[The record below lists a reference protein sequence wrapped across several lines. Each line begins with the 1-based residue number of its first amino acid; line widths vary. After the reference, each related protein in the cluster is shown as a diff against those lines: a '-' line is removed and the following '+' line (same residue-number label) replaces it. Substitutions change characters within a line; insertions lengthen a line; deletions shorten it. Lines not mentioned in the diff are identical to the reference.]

1 MRSADK
7 KHVAAIT
14 ENPVDKTISTTATAL
29 PNHSPSDPHGRGEC
43 GKCKE
48 QFSTG
53 PGGRGKHE
61 KGKELLP
68 AMDIIEN
75 IVDFAALNK
84 QLKNNAA
91 EFPSNLINPNLI
103 KLLKH
108 AVTTIDEDLKKVYQ
122 NGCDVNT
129 IVYGRSWLID
139 QIIYTIYSHLFKDIN
154 QEIALIAVGGYG
166 RGELHPRSDIDLMIL
181 LREDE
186 NQNTKDLLEKFLML
200 LWDIR
205 LEIGHSVRT
214 IEECVDES
222 SKDITVATNIME
234 ARLLA
239 GSETLFASMNEK
251 TSADHIWDSKSFFQA
266 KLEEQIQRNGKYN
279 DTAYN
284 LEPNLKES
292 RGGLRDIQMIGWV
305 AKRHF
310 NANSLHNLVKEGF
323 LLEDELNTLLTG
335 QHLLWR
341 IRCSLHYLA
350 GRREDRLLF
359 DYQRELADKFGF
371 KDAKENSKNEA
382 IEQFM
387 QQYYRTVIELERLNE
402 MLLQHFREVIIYADA
417 DGENEAELIN
427 DSFQVR
433 NGYIETTKDN
443 IFKKNPC
450 AILELFI
457 ILQNYPEIQGVR
469 AATIRQIRQYK
480 YLIDDKVRQSPR
492 AQQLFIKIITG
503 SRGVTQELRRMNRYG
518 ILAAYIPA
526 FDSIVGRMQYDLFHA
541 YTVDQHT
548 IFVIRNMRRLS
559 ITEYCHEFPL
569 ASGVFQHLHKP
580 ELLYLSGL
588 FHDIAKGRHG
598 DHSKLGAIDAKEF
611 CDLHGLPEKDG
622 NLVSWLI
629 DSHLIM
635 SMTAQR
641 KDISDPDV
649 ISAFAKQVKT
659 LERLDYLYLLTISDI
674 RATNPKQWNDWKD
687 KLLGELYN
695 KTASFLNKDP
705 DLKNLNQQSDRESY
719 ISEIQTASLRR
730 LEKQGIDSHQANE
743 LWKTFNTE
751 YFQSH
756 TYGQITWHTS
766 LIINAR
772 QHAAKQRQTLEKP
785 LIKTRVHQSS
795 NSIQL
800 MIYMKD
806 RDQIFYD
813 VVTAL
818 RKCDVDI
825 VNAQI
830 LNTSDGYALQTF
842 RLAPVNLN
850 NSEMSMVAEHI
861 IDSLKENLNKNID
874 TTPASLSDGSSKH
887 KYFLSPTVVSFKN
900 VNDNNATRIKIK
912 TIDRTGVLENIAK
925 TFVDNKIRLLNARI
939 TTAGEKAIDHFVI
952 STMHDKALSSKQQ
965 KRLKKQLKK
974 LL

>member
-1 MRSADK
+1 MIVVKEKQFETVATQSAD
-7 KHVAAIT
+7 
-14 ENPVDKTISTTATAL
+14 NTAV
-29 PNHSPSDPHGRGEC
+29 N
-43 GKCKE
+43 K
-48 QFSTG
+48 
-53 PGGRGKHE
+53 
-61 KGKELLP
+61 
-68 AMDIIEN
+68 II
-75 IVDFAALNK
+75 DFNSLNK
-84 QLKNNAA
+84 QINNTAA
-91 EFPSNLINPNLI
+91 PASEQVSPDLI
-103 KLLKH
+103 KLLKD
-108 AVTTIDEDLKKVYQ
+108 AVTTIDEGLKETYQ
-122 NGCDVNT
+122 NGCDVET
-129 IVYGRSWLID
+129 IVYGRSSLID
-139 QIIYTIYSHLFKDIN
+139 QLIYIIYSHLFKDIN
-154 QEIALIAVGGYG
+154 QDIALLAVGGYG
-166 RGELHPRSDIDLMIL
+166 RGELHPKSDIDLMIL
-181 LREDE
+181 LKEEE

-222 SKDITVATNIME
+222 TKDITVATNIME

-239 GSETLFASMNEK
+239 GSEHLFATMKEK
-251 TSADHIWDSKSFFQA
+251 TGIDQLWDSKSFFKA
-266 KLEEQIQRNGKYN
+266 KLEEQIQRNGKFN

-310 NANSLHNLVKEGF
+310 NANSLHDLVKEGF
-323 LLEDELNTLLTG
+323 LLEDELNTLLAG

-350 GRREDRLLF
+350 KRREDRLLF
-359 DYQRELADKFGF
+359 DYQRDLAVEFGF
-371 KDAKENSKNEA
+371 KDNKENSKNEA

-402 MLLQHFREVIIYADA
+402 MLLQHFREVIIYADVE
-417 DGENEAELIN
+417 GEAELIN

-433 NGYIETTKDN
+433 NGYIETTKES
-443 IFKKNPC
+443 IFKDNPC

-469 AATIRQIRQYK
+469 AATIRQVRQYK

-492 AQQLFIKIITG
+492 AQQLFIKIMTS
-503 SRGVTQELRRMNRYG
+503 SRGVTHELRRMNRYG
-518 ILAAYIPA
+518 ILAAYIPT

-548 IFVIRNMRRLS
+548 LFVIRNMRRLS
-559 ITEYCHEFPL
+559 VTEYCHEFPL
-569 ASGVFQHLHKP
+569 ASGIFQHLP
-580 ELLYLSGL
+580 NPGLLYLSGL

-598 DHSKLGAIDAKEF
+598 DHSKLGAVDAKEF

-622 NLVSWLI
+622 KLVSWLVK
-629 DSHLIM
+629 SHLIM

-649 ISAFAKQVKT
+649 ISAFADRVKT

-695 KTASFLNKDP
+695 KTASFLNKDHG
-705 DLKNLNQQSDRESY
+705 LKNLDQQSDKENY

-730 LEKQGIDSHQANE
+730 LEQQGIDSHQANE

-756 TYGQITWHTS
+756 TYGQITWHTA
-766 LIINAR
+766 LIIDAR
-772 QHAAKQRQTLEKP
+772 QRQSLDTP
-785 LIKTRVHQSS
+785 LIQTRVHESS

-800 MIYMKD
+800 LIYMKD
-806 RDQIFYD
+806 RDGIFYD

-818 RKCDVDI
+818 NKCEVDI
-825 VNAQI
+825 INAQV
-830 LNTSDGYALQTF
+830 LNATDGHALQTF
-842 RLAPVNLN
+842 RLAPVNIN
-850 NSEMSMVAEHI
+850 NSVMSVIAEQI
-861 IDSLKENLNKNID
+861 IERLQESLNKSTD
-874 TTPASLSDGSSKH
+874 ATPASLGGSSKH
-887 KYFLSPTVVSFKN
+887 KYFTSPTVVSFKSI
-900 VNDNNATRIKIK
+900 NDNNATQIKIE

-925 TFVDNKIRLLNARI
+925 TFIDNKVRLMSARI
-939 TTAGEKAIDHFVI
+939 ATAGEKAIDYFVV
-952 STMHDKALSSKQQ
+952 STMQDTALSNEQQ
-965 KRLKKQLKK
+965 KNLKQNLKK

>member
-1 MRSADK
+1 MPNPDKKYSDSNLADK
-7 KHVAAIT
+7 QL
-14 ENPVDKTISTTATAL
+14 VDQLIDFESLNLQLNKCDVSC
-29 PNHSPSDPHGRGEC
+29 PSD
-43 GKCKE
+43 
-48 QFSTG
+48 
-53 PGGRGKHE
+53 
-61 KGKELLP
+61 
-68 AMDIIEN
+68 I
-75 IVDFAALNK
+75 
-84 QLKNNAA
+84 
-91 EFPSNLINPNLI
+91 I
-103 KLLKH
+103 KLLKDT
-108 AVTTIDEDLKKVYQ
+108 VTTIDQGLKEIYQ
-122 NGCDVNT
+122 NGSNVNT
-129 IVYGRSWLID
+129 IVYGRARLTDQLIKL
-139 QIIYTIYSHLFKDIN
+139 IFNHLFKEID
-154 QEIALIAVGGYG
+154 QKIALIAVGGYG
-166 RGELHPRSDIDLMIL
+166 RGELHPKSDIDLML
-181 LREDE
+181 LLKEEE
-186 NQNTKDLLEKFLML
+186 NQKTKDLLEKFLML

-214 IEECVDES
+214 VGECIEES
-222 SKDITVATNIME
+222 IKDITVATNIME
-234 ARLLA
+234 SRLLA
-239 GSETLFASMNEK
+239 GSEALFTKMKEK
-251 TSADHIWDSKSFFQA
+251 TSADNVWDSKSFFQA

-292 RGGLRDIQMIGWV
+292 HGGLRDIQMIAWV

-310 NANSLHNLVKEGF
+310 NANSLHDLVSEGF
-323 LLEDELNTLLTG
+323 LLEDELNTLLAG

-359 DYQRELADKFGF
+359 DYQRDLAEEFGF
-371 KDAKENSKNEA
+371 KDIEENSKNEA

-402 MLLQHFREVIIYADA
+402 MLLQHFREVIIYADV
-417 DGENEAELIN
+417 DGEAELIN

-433 NGYIETTKDN
+433 NGYIETTKES
-443 IFKKNPC
+443 IFKINPC

-457 ILQNYPEIQGVR
+457 VLQNYPEIQGVR
-469 AATIRQIRQYK
+469 ASTIRQIRQYK

-492 AQQLFIKIITG
+492 AQQLFIKIMTG
-503 SRGVTQELRRMNRYG
+503 SRGITHELRRMNRYG

-548 IFVIRNMRRLS
+548 LFVIRNMRRLS
-559 ITEYCHEFPL
+559 VTEYCHEFPL
-569 ASGVFQHLHKP
+569 ASGVFQHLSNP
-580 ELLYLSGL
+580 GLLYLSGL

-598 DHSKLGAIDAKEF
+598 DHSELGAVDAKQF
-611 CDLHGLPEKDG
+611 CDLHGLPKKDSE
-622 NLVSWLI
+622 LVSWLVK
-629 DSHLIM
+629 SHLIM
-635 SMTAQR
+635 SITAQR

-649 ISAFAKQVKT
+649 ISTFAEQVKT
-659 LERLDYLYLLTISDI
+659 LEKLDYLYLLTISDI

-705 DLKNLNQQSDRESY
+705 DLKNLDQQSDKESY

-730 LEKQGIDSHQANE
+730 LEQQGIDSHQAND

-766 LIINAR
+766 LIIDAR
-772 QHAAKQRQTLEKP
+772 QHASKQQKTLDVP
-785 LIKTRVHQSS
+785 LIKTRVHESS

-800 MIYMKD
+800 LIYMKD
-806 RDQIFYD
+806 RDRIFYD

-818 RKCDVDI
+818 SKSEVDI
-825 VNAQI
+825 VNAQV
-830 LNTSDGYALQTF
+830 LNATNGYALQTY
-842 RLAPVNLN
+842 RLAPVTISNA
-850 NSEMSMVAEHI
+850 EMSVVAEQI
-861 IDSLKENLNKNID
+861 IDRLQE
-874 TTPASLSDGSSKH
+874 SLSKSAEAIHATLSSSSKH
-887 KYFLSPTVVSFKN
+887 KYFSSPTIISFKN
-900 VNDNNATRIKIK
+900 VNDDNATRIKIE

-925 TFVDNKIRLLNARI
+925 TFIDNKIRLLNARVA
-939 TTAGEKAIDHFVI
+939 TAGEKAIDYFVI
-952 STMHDKALSSKQQ
+952 STMQDEALSDEQQKNLKQQ
-965 KRLKKQLKK
+965 LIK

>member
-1 MRSADK
+1 MATVKENQLKTMAGHAADN
-7 KHVAAIT
+7 VALAI
-14 ENPVDKTISTTATAL
+14 A
-29 PNHSPSDPHGRGEC
+29 
-43 GKCKE
+43 
-48 QFSTG
+48 
-53 PGGRGKHE
+53 
-61 KGKELLP
+61 P
-68 AMDIIEN
+68 AAADYRPCLDIIEKV
-75 IVDFAALNK
+75 VDFESLNK
-84 QLKNNAA
+84 QIINNAA
-91 EFPSNLINPNLI
+91 EFPSELVNPALI
-103 KLLKH
+103 KLLKD
-108 AVTTIDEDLKKVYQ
+108 AVSTIDEGLKNIYQ

-129 IVYGRSWLID
+129 IVYGRSSLID
-139 QIIYTIYSHLFKDIN
+139 QLIDAIYSHLFKDIN
-154 QEIALIAVGGYG
+154 QEIALVAVGGYG
-166 RGELHPRSDIDLMIL
+166 RGELHPKSDIDLMIL
-181 LREDE
+181 LKEAE
-186 NQNTKDLLEKFLML
+186 NQKTKDLLEKFLML
-200 LWDIR
+200 LWDIH

-214 IEECVDES
+214 IEECIDES

-239 GSETLFASMNEK
+239 GSEPLFASMKEK
-251 TSADHIWDSKSFFQA
+251 TSVDKLWDSKSFFKA
-266 KLEEQIQRNGKYN
+266 KLDEQIQRNGKFN

-310 NANSLHNLVKEGF
+310 NANSLHDLVKEGF
-323 LLEDELNTLLTG
+323 LLEDELNILLAG

-350 GRREDRLLF
+350 RRREDRLLF
-359 DYQRELADKFGF
+359 DYQRDLADEFGF
-371 KDAKENSKNEA
+371 KDKEENSRNEA

-402 MLLQHFREVIIYADA
+402 MLLQHFREAIIYADV
-417 DGENEAELIN
+417 DKEAELIN

-433 NGYIETTKDN
+433 NGYIETTKES
-443 IFKKNPC
+443 IFKDNPC

-457 ILQNYPEIQGVR
+457 MLQNYPEIQGVR

-492 AQQLFIKIITG
+492 AQHLFMQIMSSTRGITH
-503 SRGVTQELRRMNRYG
+503 ELKRMNRYG

-548 IFVIRNMRRLS
+548 LFVIRNMRRLS

-569 ASGVFQHLHKP
+569 ASGVFQHLP
-580 ELLYLSGL
+580 NPGLLYLSGL

-598 DHSKLGAIDAKEF
+598 DHSKLGAVDAKAF
-611 CDLHGLPEKDG
+611 CDLHGLPAKDG
-622 NLVSWLI
+622 KLVSWLVR
-629 DSHLIM
+629 SHLIM

-649 ISAFAKQVKT
+649 ISIFADRVKT

-705 DLKNLNQQSDRESY
+705 GLKNLDQQSDKENY

-730 LEKQGIDSHQANE
+730 LEQQGIDSHQANE

-756 TYGQITWHTS
+756 TYGQITWHTA
-766 LIINAR
+766 LIIDAR
-772 QHAAKQRQTLEKP
+772 QHAAKQGQTLDSP
-785 LIKTRVHQSS
+785 LIQTRVHESS

-800 MIYMKD
+800 LIYMKD
-806 RDQIFYD
+806 RDGVFHD

-818 RKCDVDI
+818 SKCEVDI
-825 VNAQI
+825 INAQV
-830 LNTSDGYALQTF
+830 LNTTDGYALQTF
-842 RLAPVNLN
+842 RLAPVNIN
-850 NSEMSMVAEHI
+850 NSVMSVIAEQI
-861 IDSLKENLNKNID
+861 IERLQESLNKSTD
-874 TTPASLSDGSSKH
+874 ATPTPLSGSIKH
-887 KYFLSPTVVSFKN
+887 KYFTSPTIVSFKN
-900 VNDNNATRIKIK
+900 INDNNATQIKIE
-912 TIDRTGVLENIAK
+912 TTDRTGVLANIAK
-925 TFVDNKIRLLNARI
+925 TFIDNKIRLMSARI
-939 TTAGEKAIDHFVI
+939 ATAGEKAIDYFVV
-952 STMHDKALSSKQQ
+952 STMQDTALSAEQQ
-965 KRLKKQLKK
+965 KNLEQEFKK

>member
-1 MRSADK
+1 MIVVKEKQFETVATQSADN
-7 KHVAAIT
+7 AAV
-14 ENPVDKTISTTATAL
+14 NK
-29 PNHSPSDPHGRGEC
+29 
-43 GKCKE
+43 
-48 QFSTG
+48 
-53 PGGRGKHE
+53 
-61 KGKELLP
+61 
-68 AMDIIEN
+68 II
-75 IVDFAALNK
+75 DFNSLNK
-84 QLKNNAA
+84 QLADNAV
-91 EFPSNLINPNLI
+91 EFPSDRVTPALI
-103 KLLKH
+103 KLLKD
-108 AVTTIDEDLKKVYQ
+108 AVITIDEGLKEVYR

-129 IVYGRSWLID
+129 IVYGRSSLFD
-139 QIIYTIYSHLFKDIN
+139 QLIYTIYSHMFKDLD

-181 LREDE
+181 LGEEE

-234 ARLLA
+234 ARLLV
-239 GSETLFASMNEK
+239 GSEKLFATMKEK
-251 TSADHIWDSKSFFQA
+251 TSADHIWNSKSFFQA
-266 KLEEQIQRNGKYN
+266 KLEEQIQRNGKFN

-310 NANSLHNLVKEGF
+310 NANSLHDLVKEGF
-323 LLEDELNTLLTG
+323 LLEDELNTLLAG

-359 DYQRELADKFGF
+359 DYQRDLAVEFGF
-371 KDAKENSKNEA
+371 KDNKENSKNEA

-402 MLLQHFREVIIYADA
+402 MLLQHFREVIIYADVE
-417 DGENEAELIN
+417 GEAELIN

-433 NGYIETTKDN
+433 NGYIETTKKS
-443 IFKKNPC
+443 IFKNNPC

-492 AQQLFIKIITG
+492 AQQLFMKIMNG
-503 SRGVTQELRRMNRYG
+503 SRGVTHELMRMNRYG

-548 IFVIRNMRRLS
+548 LFVIRNMRRLS
-559 ITEYCHEFPL
+559 VTEYCHEFPL
-569 ASGVFQHLHKP
+569 ASGVFQHLSNSG
-580 ELLYLSGL
+580 LLFLSGL
-588 FHDIAKGRHG
+588 FHDIAKGRDG

-622 NLVSWLI
+622 KLVSWLVKN
-629 DSHLIM
+629 HLTM

-649 ISAFAKQVKT
+649 ISTFAERVKT

-674 RATNPKQWNDWKD
+674 RATNPNQWNDWKD
-687 KLLGELYN
+687 KLLGELYH

-705 DLKNLNQQSDRESY
+705 ELKKLDQQSDKESY

-730 LEKQGIDSHQANE
+730 LEQRGIDSHQANA
-743 LWKTFNTE
+743 LWETFNTE

-766 LIINAR
+766 RIIDAK
-772 QHAAKQRQTLEKP
+772 QHAAKQRKTLDTP
-785 LIKTRVHQSS
+785 LIKTRVHESS

-806 RDQIFYD
+806 RDRIFYD
-813 VVTAL
+813 VITAL
-818 RKCDVDI
+818 RKCEVDI
-825 VNAQI
+825 VNAQV
-830 LNTSDGYALQTF
+830 LNATDGYALQTF
-842 RLAPVNLN
+842 RLAPVNLT
-850 NSEMSMVAEHI
+850 NSQMSMVAEQI
-861 IDSLKENLNKNID
+861 IDRLQENLSKNAD
-874 TTPASLSDGSSKH
+874 VTHASLSGISKH
-887 KYFLSPTVVSFKN
+887 KYFLSPTVISFKN
-900 VNDNNATRIKIK
+900 INDNNATQIKVE
-912 TIDRTGVLENIAK
+912 TIDRTGLLENIAK
-925 TFVDNKIRLLNARI
+925 TFIDNRIRLLNARI

-952 STMHDKALSSKQQ
+952 STMQDTALSDKQKKNLKQKLKAL
-965 KRLKKQLKK
+965 L
-974 LL
+974 

>member
-1 MRSADK
+1 MTSADK
-7 KHVAAIT
+7 KQVTAIT
-14 ENPVDKTISTTATAL
+14 ENPVDKSVLATAAAL
-29 PNHSPSDPHGRGEC
+29 PDYRPSDPHGRGTC
-43 GKCKE
+43 GKGKE
-48 QFSTG
+48 QFS
-53 PGGRGKHE
+53 
-61 KGKELLP
+61 
-68 AMDIIEN
+68 AMDIDIIEK

-91 EFPSNLINPNLI
+91 EFPSELINPTLI
-103 KLLKH
+103 KLLKV
-108 AVTTIDEDLKKVYQ
+108 AVTAIDENLKEIYQ
-122 NGCDVNT
+122 DGCDVNT

-139 QIIYTIYSHLFKDIN
+139 QIIYSIYSHLFKDIN

-181 LREDE
+181 LKEEE
-186 NQNTKDLLEKFLML
+186 NQNTKDLLEKFLTL

-214 IEECVDES
+214 IDECVDES

-239 GSETLFASMNEK
+239 GSETLFATMNEK
-251 TSADHIWDSKSFFQA
+251 TSAGHIWDSKSFFQA
-266 KLEEQIQRNGKYN
+266 KLEEQIQRNGKFN

-310 NANSLHNLVKEGF
+310 NANSLHDLVKEGF

-359 DYQRELADKFGF
+359 DYQRELADEFGF
-371 KDAKENSKNEA
+371 KDNKENSKNEA

-387 QQYYRTVIELERLNE
+387 QQYYRTVIELEHLNE
-402 MLLQHFREVIIYADA
+402 MLLQHFREAIIYAD
-417 DGENEAELIN
+417 DDSEAELIN

-433 NGYIETTKDN
+433 NGYIETTKESV
-443 IFKKNPC
+443 FKDNPC

-469 AATIRQIRQYK
+469 AGTIRQIRQYK

-492 AQQLFIKIITG
+492 ARQLFMKIMTG
-503 SRGVTQELRRMNRYG
+503 SRGVTHELKRMNRYG

-548 IFVIRNMRRLS
+548 LFVIRNMRRLS
-559 ITEYCHEFPL
+559 VTEYCHEFPL
-569 ASGVFQHLHKP
+569 ASGVFQHLP
-580 ELLYLSGL
+580 NSELLYLSGL

-611 CDLHGLPEKDG
+611 CDSHGLPKKDG
-622 NLVSWLI
+622 NLVSWLVK
-629 DSHLIM
+629 SHLIM

-649 ISAFAKQVKT
+649 ISTFAKRVKT

-687 KLLGELYN
+687 KLLGELYH
-695 KTASFLNKDP
+695 KTASFLNKNSG
-705 DLKNLNQQSDRESY
+705 LKNLNQQSDKESY

-730 LEKQGIDSHQANE
+730 LELQGIDSHQANE
-743 LWKTFNTE
+743 LWKTFNKE

-772 QHAAKQRQTLEKP
+772 QHAAKQRQTLVMP
-785 LIKTRVHQSS
+785 LIKTRVHESS

-800 MIYMKD
+800 LIYMKD
-806 RDQIFYD
+806 RDRIFYD

-818 RKCDVDI
+818 GKCEVDI
-825 VNAQI
+825 VNAQV
-830 LNTSDGYALQTF
+830 LNASDGYALQTF
-842 RLAPVNLN
+842 RLAPVNIN
-850 NSEMSMVAEHI
+850 NSVMSVVAEHI
-861 IDSLKENLNKNID
+861 IDRLQESLQNNTD
-874 TTPASLSDGSSKH
+874 ATPASLSSSRKH
-887 KYFLSPTVVSFKN
+887 KYFTSPTVVSFKN
-900 VNDNNATRIKIK
+900 VNDNNATRVKIE
-912 TIDRTGVLENIAK
+912 TIDRTGVLINIAK

-952 STMHDKALSSKQQ
+952 STMQDTALSDEQKKNLKQQ
-965 KRLKKQLKK
+965 LKE

>member
-1 MRSADK
+1 MATVKEKRL
-7 KHVAAIT
+7 
-14 ENPVDKTISTTATAL
+14 KTIASHAAGNAASATA
-29 PNHSPSDPHGRGEC
+29 PVVPDYRPR
-43 GKCKE
+43 
-48 QFSTG
+48 
-53 PGGRGKHE
+53 
-61 KGKELLP
+61 
-68 AMDIIEN
+68 MDIIEK
-75 IVDFAALNK
+75 IVDFSSLNK
-84 QLKNNAA
+84 QLKNNAV
-91 EFPSNLINPNLI
+91 EFPSNLVNPALI
-103 KLLKH
+103 KLLKD
-108 AVTTIDEDLKKVYQ
+108 AVTAIDEGLKEIYQ

-129 IVYGRSWLID
+129 VVYGRSRLID
-139 QIIYTIYSHLFKDIN
+139 QIIDAIYSHLFKDMD

-181 LREDE
+181 LKEEE
-186 NQNTKDLLEKFLML
+186 NQNTKDLLEKCLML

-222 SKDITVATNIME
+222 SKDITIATNIME

-239 GSETLFASMNEK
+239 GSETLFATMKEK
-251 TSADHIWDSKSFFQA
+251 TSVDKLWDSKSFFKA
-266 KLEEQIQRNGKYN
+266 KLEEQIQRNGKFN

-310 NANSLHNLVKEGF
+310 NANSLHDLVKEGF
-323 LLEDELNTLLTG
+323 LLEDELNTLLAG

-359 DYQRELADKFGF
+359 DYQRELAEEFGF
-371 KDAKENSKNEA
+371 KDNRENSKNEA

-402 MLLQHFREVIIYADA
+402 MLLQHFREAIIYAD
-417 DGENEAELIN
+417 DDREAELIN

-433 NGYIETTKDN
+433 NGYIETTKKSV
-443 IFKKNPC
+443 FKDNPC

-492 AQQLFIKIITG
+492 AQQLFMKIMTG
-503 SRGVTQELRRMNRYG
+503 SRGVTHELRRMNRYG

-548 IFVIRNMRRLS
+548 LFVIRNMRRLS
-559 ITEYCHEFPL
+559 VTEYCHEFPL
-569 ASGVFQHLHKP
+569 ASGVFQHLP
-580 ELLYLSGL
+580 NPGLLYLSGL

-598 DHSKLGAIDAKEF
+598 DHSKLGAVDAKEF
-611 CDLHGLPEKDG
+611 CDLHGLPKKDG
-622 NLVSWLI
+622 KLVSWLVK
-629 DSHLIM
+629 SHLIM

-649 ISAFAKQVKT
+649 ISTFAALVKT

-705 DLKNLNQQSDRESY
+705 ELKNLDQQSDKESY

-730 LEKQGIDSHQANE
+730 LERKGIDSHQANE
-743 LWKTFNTE
+743 LWKTFNPE
-751 YFQSH
+751 YFQGH
-756 TYGQITWHTS
+756 TYGQIAWHTS
-766 LIINAR
+766 LIIDAR
-772 QHAAKQRQTLEKP
+772 RHAANHGQTLDVP
-785 LIKTRVHQSS
+785 LIQTRVHESS

-806 RDQIFYD
+806 RDGIFYD

-818 RKCDVDI
+818 SKCEVDI
-825 VNAQI
+825 VNAHV
-830 LNTSDGYALQTF
+830 LNASNGYALQTF
-842 RLAPVNLN
+842 RLAPVNIN
-850 NSEMSMVAEHI
+850 NSDRSMVAEQI
-861 IDSLKENLNKNID
+861 IDRLQESLSKNAD
-874 TTPASLSDGSSKH
+874 ATPASLSGSSKH
-887 KYFLSPTVVSFKN
+887 KYFTSPTVVSFKN
-900 VNDNNATRIKIK
+900 VNDNNATQIKIE
-912 TIDRTGVLENIAK
+912 TIDRTGVLANIAK
-925 TFVDNKIRLLNARI
+925 TFIDNKIRLMSARI
-939 TTAGEKAIDHFVI
+939 ATAGEKAIDYFVI
-952 STMHDKALSSKQQ
+952 STMQDDALSDEQQQNLKQ
-965 KRLKKQLKK
+965 QLKK